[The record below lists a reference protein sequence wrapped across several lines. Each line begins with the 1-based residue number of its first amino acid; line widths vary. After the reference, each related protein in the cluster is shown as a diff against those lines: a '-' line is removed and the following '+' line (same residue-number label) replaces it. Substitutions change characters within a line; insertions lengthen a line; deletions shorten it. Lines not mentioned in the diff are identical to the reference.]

1 MLAGGSVFAWDW
13 LWGDRNLLKANHCL
27 GLTGIGVLCL
37 VMAFYLANGLNLS
50 LGEFQNLARDLP
62 RKQSLLY
69 LLPVIGVGLTLYGL
83 LGWSRAWLLQR
94 DERW

>member
-13 LWGDRNLLKANHCL
+13 LWGDRNLLQANHCL
-27 GLTGIGVLCL
+27 ALTGIGVLCL

-50 LGEFQNLARDLP
+50 LGEFQTLSRDLP
-62 RKQSLLY
+62 RKQRLLY